1 MRRMDKRK
9 ETGRRG
15 EDAAARYLA
24 AKGWRILHRNWRCRL
39 GELDIVAEDGG
50 AIIFVEVRTRAAHGR
65 FGTAAE
71 SVDFRKR
78 RKLAALAEMYLAMTG
93 RQNAPVRFDVIAC
106 TARPGG
112 ELEIEHIPGAM

>member
-1 MRRMDKRK
+1 MDNRR

-15 EDAAARYLA
+15 EDAAARHLA
-24 AKGWRILHRNWRCRL
+24 ARGYRILHRNWRCRL

-50 AIIFVEVRTRAAHGR
+50 TIVFVEVRTRAANGR

-78 RKLAALAEMYLAMTG
+78 RRLAALAQVYLAMTG
-93 RQNAPVRFDVIAC
+93 RQHAPVRFDVIAC

-112 ELEIEHIPGAM
+112 ELDIEHIPGAI